1 MHPLLDFNSS
11 RDQFPSAISGPQM
24 PSLDGNVLRETE
36 IPSRQ
41 IQQQRILRTGI
52 IEPPPIYEDNF
63 QATQEQ
69 QQSMPQGTSEVR
81 EEQEEA
87 SRETLITAQL
97 VAQYISRPPPP
108 QPSSSYLYS
117 HFRFPSN
124 STLYTS
130 SISIPITATFSDF
143 LGTILNPLLFLLQ
156 TEREAGAEREAE
168 AEAQF
173 LQTTAGTI
181 TTATTTTTTT
191 STYNNNNNNEE
202 SQCEIYFLYPKFN
215 LNLHLAGKWKLKWNK
230 WTRRRS
236 SSSSSS
242 TMRSIQV
249 NEENWPMVVAALRDN
264 ENKTNERRRGM
275 GGRGFLEGVGEG
287 EDEGQDE
294 EGKGKG
300 QGSLLRVLYWRRRE
314 EEGQVETDA
323 RLRREEEAVR
333 RMYRRT
339 LRPYGA
345 W

>member
-1 MHPLLDFNSS
+1 MHLFLDFNSS
-11 RDQFPSAISGPQM
+11 RDQFPSAISGPQT
-24 PSLDGNVLRETE
+24 PSLDGNVLQATE
-36 IPSRQ
+36 IPSHQ

-52 IEPPPIYEDNF
+52 IEPPPIYEDRA
-63 QATQEQ
+63 QPIQ
-69 QQSMPQGTSEVR
+69 QQSRHPGISEAR

-108 QPSSSYLYS
+108 QPSSSYPYS

-124 STLYTS
+124 STIHTS
-130 SISIPITATFSDF
+130 SISILITATFSDF
-143 LGTILNPLLFLLQ
+143 LRTILNPLLFLLLQ
-156 TEREAGAEREAE
+156 TEREAE
-168 AEAQF
+168 AEAQN
-173 LQTTAGTI
+173 LQTTPGTI
-181 TTATTTTTTT
+181 TTTT

-215 LNLHLAGKWKLKWNK
+215 FNLNLAGKWRLKWNK
-230 WTRRRS
+230 WMRRN
-236 SSSSSS
+236 SSSS
-242 TMRSIQV
+242 TMRSIHV

-264 ENKTNERRRGM
+264 ENKSSERRRGM

-287 EDEGQDE
+287 EYKRQDQE
-294 EGKGKG
+294 EKEKG

>member
-1 MHPLLDFNSS
+1 MHLFLDFNSS
-11 RDQFPSAISGPQM
+11 RDQFPSAISEPPT
-24 PSLDGNVLRETE
+24 PSLDGNVLQATE
-36 IPSRQ
+36 IPSHQ

-52 IEPPPIYEDNF
+52 IEPPPIYEDRA
-63 QATQEQ
+63 QPIQ
-69 QQSMPQGTSEVR
+69 QQSIPPGTSEVR

-97 VAQYISRPPPP
+97 VAQYIPRPPPP
-108 QPSSSYLYS
+108 QPSSSYPYS

-124 STLYTS
+124 STLHTS
-130 SISIPITATFSDF
+130 SISIPTTATFSDF
-143 LGTILNPLLFLLQ
+143 LRTILNPLLLLLQ
-156 TEREAGAEREAE
+156 TEREAEAE
-168 AEAQF
+168 SQI

-181 TTATTTTTTT
+181 TTATTTTT

-202 SQCEIYFLYPKFN
+202 LQCEIYFLYPKFN
-215 LNLHLAGKWKLKWNK
+215 FNLHLGGKWKLKWNK
-230 WTRRRS
+230 WMRRNS
-236 SSSSSS
+236 SGS
-242 TMRSIQV
+242 TMRNIQV

-264 ENKTNERRRGM
+264 ENKSNERRRGM

-287 EDEGQDE
+287 EYNGQDE
-294 EGKGKG
+294 EEKGKR
-300 QGSLLRVLYWRRRE
+300 QGSLLRVLYWGRS

>member
-1 MHPLLDFNSS
+1 MHLFLDSS
-11 RDQFPSAISGPQM
+11 RHQFPSAISEPPT
-24 PSLDGNVLRETE
+24 PSLDGNVLQETE
-36 IPSRQ
+36 IPSHQ

-52 IEPPPIYEDNF
+52 IEPPPIYEDRA
-63 QATQEQ
+63 QLIQ
-69 QQSMPQGTSEVR
+69 QQSRPPGTSVVR

-87 SRETLITAQL
+87 SREILITAQL
-97 VAQYISRPPPP
+97 VAQCIPRPPPP

-124 STLYTS
+124 STLHTS
-130 SISIPITATFSDF
+130 SISIPTTATFSDF
-143 LGTILNPLLFLLQ
+143 LRTILNPLLFLLLQ
-156 TEREAGAEREAE
+156 TEREAEG
-168 AEAQF
+168 EAQI

-181 TTATTTTTTT
+181 TTATTTTT

-215 LNLHLAGKWKLKWNK
+215 FNLHLAGKWKLKWNK
-230 WTRRRS
+230 WTRRN
-236 SSSSSS
+236 SSSS
-242 TMRSIQV
+242 TMRSIHV

-264 ENKTNERRRGM
+264 ENKSSERRRGM

-287 EDEGQDE
+287 EYNGQDE
-294 EGKGKG
+294 EEKEKG
-300 QGSLLRVLYWRRRE
+300 QGSLLRVLYWRRRV
-314 EEGQVETDA
+314 EGQVETDA

>member
-1 MHPLLDFNSS
+1 MHLFLDFNSS
-11 RDQFPSAISGPQM
+11 RDQFPSAISEPQT
-24 PSLDGNVLRETE
+24 PSLDSNVLRETE

-52 IEPPPIYEDNF
+52 IEPPPIDEDRA
-63 QATQEQ
+63 QPIQ
-69 QQSMPQGTSEVR
+69 QQSIPQGTSEVR

-108 QPSSSYLYS
+108 QPSSSYTYS

-124 STLYTS
+124 SRLYTS

-143 LGTILNPLLFLLQ
+143 LRTILNPLLLLLLQ

-168 AEAQF
+168 AEAQI

-181 TTATTTTTTT
+181 TTTT

-202 SQCEIYFLYPKFN
+202 SQCEIYFQYPKLN
-215 LNLHLAGKWKLKWNK
+215 LNLNLAGKWKLKWNK
-230 WTRRRS
+230 WMRR
-236 SSSSSS
+236 SSSS

-264 ENKTNERRRGM
+264 ENKSSERRRGM
-275 GGRGFLEGVGEG
+275 GGRDFLEGVGEG
-287 EDEGQDE
+287 EYNGQDE
-294 EGKGKG
+294 EEKGKG
-300 QGSLLRVLYWRRRE
+300 QGSLLRVLYWRRR